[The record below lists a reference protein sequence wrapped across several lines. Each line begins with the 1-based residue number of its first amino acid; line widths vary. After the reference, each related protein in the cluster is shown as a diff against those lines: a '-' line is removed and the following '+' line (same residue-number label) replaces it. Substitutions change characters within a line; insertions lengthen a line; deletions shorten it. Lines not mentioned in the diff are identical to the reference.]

1 MLKAVNGYIH
11 SLKYEAKGMGN
22 HMLKWLEW
30 AKEIQA
36 ISQAGLAYT
45 KDVYD
50 KERFERLRELS
61 IEIMQEYTEA
71 GSDKIRSLFAS
82 ETGYQTPK
90 VDVRGVIF
98 QNGKLLLVREKADG
112 AWALPG
118 GWADVGLSP
127 AEVAVKEVKEEA
139 GFDVRAVRL
148 LAVLDKKFHGHPPS
162 PFHVYKMFVECA
174 ITGGAAGIGT
184 ETSDVGFFGR
194 DELPPLSVERNT
206 AEQLERL
213 FEYENRADLPVWLD

>member
-1 MLKAVNGYIH
+1 
-11 SLKYEAKGMGN
+11 
-22 HMLKWLEW
+22 MLKWLEW

-50 KERFERLRELS
+50 KERFEQLRELS
-61 IEIMQEYTEA
+61 ISIMQEYTEA
-71 GSDKIRSLFAS
+71 GEDKIRTLFAS

-90 VDVRGVIF
+90 VDVRAVIF
-98 QNGKLLLVREKADG
+98 QDGKLLLVREKADG

-118 GWADVGLSP
+118 GWADIGLSP

-139 GFDVRAVRL
+139 GYNVRAVRL
-148 LAVLDKKFHGHPPS
+148 LAVLDKKFHRHPPS
-162 PFHVYKMFVECA
+162 PFHVYKMFIQCE

-184 ETSDVGFFGR
+184 ETSAVGFFGR
-194 DELPPLSVERNT
+194 DALPPLSEERNT
-206 AEQLERL
+206 AQQLDRL
-213 FEYENRADLPVWLD
+213 FNYDNHPDLPVWMD

>member
-1 MLKAVNGYIH
+1 
-11 SLKYEAKGMGN
+11 
-22 HMLKWLEW
+22 MLKWLEW

-50 KERFERLRELS
+50 KERFEQLRELS
-61 IEIMQEYTEA
+61 ITIMQEYTEA
-71 GSDKIRSLFAS
+71 GEDKIRTLFAS

-90 VDVRGVIF
+90 VDVRAVIF
-98 QNGKLLLVREKADG
+98 QDGKLLLVREKADG

-118 GWADVGLSP
+118 GWADIGLSP

-139 GFDVRAVRL
+139 GYDVRAVRL
-148 LAVLDKKFHGHPPS
+148 LAVLDKKFHRHPPS
-162 PFHVYKMFVECA
+162 PFHVYKMFIQCE

-184 ETSDVGFFGR
+184 ETSAVGFFER
-194 DELPPLSVERNT
+194 DALPPLSEERNT
-206 AEQLERL
+206 AEQLDRL
-213 FEYENRADLPVWLD
+213 FHYNNHPDLPVWMD